1 MQDNLSSEKAHGPP
15 TLAPHGAFFFSARA
29 LYTEDVHWT
38 APARSLAFT
47 GREQVIQHLL
57 REASGMHAPEF
68 TVLRRF
74 TAEKQIVEEYA
85 VRFTY
90 TGEGIQ
96 NAPITRG
103 ELVELKRVRIME
115 LSDGRVAREN
125 CIETWT
131 VLPRD

>member
-1 MQDNLSSEKAHGPP
+1 MSSSTEKAVNADEA
-15 TLAPHGAFFFSARA
+15 LSPHGAFFLSARA

-38 APARSLAFT
+38 APGRGLALT
-47 GREQVIQHLL
+47 GRDRVICHLL

-96 NAPITRG
+96 SAPIAPG

-115 LSDGRVAREN
+115 LVAGRVAREN